1 MRLEDDSSES
11 NEGIPS
17 VLSNKLQTIRVFG
30 FGIKE
35 NTVIAFTNEENEYKG
50 ACQKPKTEIFKP
62 DKVSSDGFT
71 ATYTIKVIHS
81 SGALYLC
88 AKNDEGIQ
96 VSEYIIYNYNIIN
109 ILIILAWD
117 CSRYNTSGTSG

>member
-96 VSEYIIYNYNIIN
+96 VSEYITFYYNIIN